1 MLGVFVRR
9 LWVPVAGLAAF
20 IVLCVAVYWRLEGLY
35 WLDGL
40 FWIFHPHA
48 IHYDKV
54 EEATKAFSIFV
65 WFGVM
70 AFQIWFAERVLSVI
84 FRKEGREAWRS
95 MVNDAHVE
103 KIRDHFIVC
112 GYGQVGKT
120 VVEQLDRMKVPF
132 VLIERDEGIYRQLL
146 EEGIPAVHG
155 DANRKATLLAAG
167 IDRARGICAV
177 IDSDSDNLY
186 ITVTAKAL
194 NPKLRII
201 TRAGKERYA
210 RAMKNSGA
218 NEVII
223 PEFEGGLM
231 VGRMIEK
238 YSDK

>member
-1 MLGVFVRR
+1 
-9 LWVPVAGLAAF
+9 
-20 IVLCVAVYWRLEGLY
+20 
-35 WLDGL
+35 
-40 FWIFHPHA
+40 
-48 IHYDKV
+48 
-54 EEATKAFSIFV
+54 
-65 WFGVM
+65 
-70 AFQIWFAERVLSVI
+70 
-84 FRKEGREAWRS
+84 

-177 IDSDSDNLY
+177 SDSDSDNLY